1 MDTALTQK
9 FPFILD
15 RNLAKAN
22 YTGNRVCT
30 SCDTVV
36 LDFPINAESTEAKV
50 MRLFEQRVLKMTLLA
65 QYFPIGPLLHS
76 VVQVKLLAKKLSL
89 ELDADPQKGDDAFP
103 ISS

>member
-22 YTGNRVCT
+22 YCTENHVCT

-36 LDFPINAESTEAKV
+36 LGLT
-50 MRLFEQRVLKMTLLA
+50 
-65 QYFPIGPLLHS
+65 Y
-76 VVQVKLLAKKLSL
+76 
-89 ELDADPQKGDDAFP
+89 
-103 ISS
+103 